1 MKKQNSNVGTK
12 NEDVANATSLAKN
25 TNVNNV
31 KVANVE
37 HSADPGNIAVV

>member
-1 MKKQNSNVGTK
+1 MKKQNSNIGTK
-12 NEDVANATSLAKN
+12 NADDANATSPAKN